1 MQRKRVACVPR
12 KGAGDAPRLLQ
23 RSMRPLPIIILLSL
37 LLCSL
42 ASCLSDEDV
51 STSPDDRLYF
61 SADSVAFDT
70 IVSGMPTGTVR
81 LPAYNPPDK
90 TIALPSVYLEGGAG
104 SAFKVNVDGTPL
116 AGGSATDFEVMGKD
130 SIMIY
135 LFANTPQLDTDEPVR
150 HEDRLVFQTGGGAVQ
165 KVKLTA
171 TGQSVINLP
180 STPITDDRTLD
191 AARPYRIKDSLV
203 VAEGATLTLPAGA
216 RLYFHGEAR
225 LIVYGTLLVL
235 GTLDKPVVMR
245 GDRFENMF
253 EGQPYDR
260 VPGQWGGVTLKAQ
273 SYGNYI
279 NYLDLHSSK
288 TGLTLE
294 AGDDLTREK
303 LVMENSILHN
313 ATNNCF
319 TATMANIYVGN
330 CQITNAGGNC
340 VELHGGDNTFAHCTI
355 ARFYPFTGGY
365 GVALDFSNY
374 LGEQRTPL
382 ERLDFINCIV
392 TGNKD
397 DDIMGNHSA
406 YTEDAFE
413 YRFFNCLLNTP
424 PYADERLVD
433 CLWDGDGRT
442 SADRAAGFEPAFD
455 DAQLIYKF
463 NLSPTS
469 RALNKANAELS
480 ARTYPED
487 RLGKNRLA
495 DEAPDMGCYERQ
507 AGE

>member
-81 LPAYNPPDK
+81 LTAYNPTDK

-135 LFANTPQLDTDEPVR
+135 LFANPPQLDTDEPVR

-253 EGQPYDR
+253 EGQPYER
-260 VPGQWGGVTLKAQ
+260 VP
-273 SYGNYI
+273 
-279 NYLDLHSSK
+279 
-288 TGLTLE
+288 
-294 AGDDLTREK
+294 
-303 LVMENSILHN
+303 
-313 ATNNCF
+313 
-319 TATMANIYVGN
+319 
-330 CQITNAGGNC
+330 
-340 VELHGGDNTFAHCTI
+340 
-355 ARFYPFTGGY
+355 
-365 GVALDFSNY
+365 
-374 LGEQRTPL
+374 
-382 ERLDFINCIV
+382 
-392 TGNKD
+392 
-397 DDIMGNHSA
+397 
-406 YTEDAFE
+406 
-413 YRFFNCLLNTP
+413 
-424 PYADERLVD
+424 
-433 CLWDGDGRT
+433 
-442 SADRAAGFEPAFD
+442 
-455 DAQLIYKF
+455 
-463 NLSPTS
+463 
-469 RALNKANAELS
+469 
-480 ARTYPED
+480 
-487 RLGKNRLA
+487 
-495 DEAPDMGCYERQ
+495 
-507 AGE
+507 